1 MKPGIFSMKP
11 NVMIPYLIVL
21 CLLFSCVPKKVVLEP
36 VMTQP
41 ANPEVITEESILAD
55 ARHALATK
63 DGLQAYRLYEEYLA
77 RFPEGKNIDEVL
89 MQKGV
94 IAKTL
99 GDLDRA
105 LIDFRYLVAEY
116 PQSPWVIDANQKI
129 LEILFAQRKYDRVI
143 QQAEDALLVV
153 KEDSHRA
160 RIYWVLGETHM
171 LEAAYLGAV
180 RAYAEAYN
188 LAQGDF
194 KNDIALKLGT
204 AADRLDTVYLKS
216 TLDDLAQGPARGEI
230 LFLLGNRLMVEEQ
243 YLDALDVFTEF
254 VEMYP
259 DHPQIFMARENI
271 ADLRQMAVD
280 RDTIG
285 CLFPLTGLYSQFGSR
300 ALDGVELALHQFSAA
315 SLDPSVRIIV
325 KDTGADPEKALS
337 AFQEL
342 VDADVKAIIGPMV
355 TAEAVAEKAQEL
367 GIPLITLTQKENIP
381 QKGDYIFRNYI
392 TPRIQTEVLVDYAVQ
407 NLGITRFAVLYP
419 SEKYGITFMHQF
431 WDRVLAHGGELT
443 RMESYD
449 PEKTDFADAIKK
461 LIERYEPPDG
471 DEARPVIDFEAI
483 FIPDGP
489 KKAGLLIPQIAYH
502 DIEEV
507 YLLGTNLW
515 YSQRFVEMAR
525 QFLQG
530 SIFPVGFFPEAS
542 SWRVVGFVD
551 EFTAVFGNEPG
562 FLEAVAY
569 DTAKILFEIITRSE
583 TSYRSLIRDELLQ
596 LSEYPGVTGI
606 TTFRPDG
613 DVEKKLYLLSIKGDQ
628 FVELEQWD

>member
-1 MKPGIFSMKP
+1 MKPGIFLMKP

-21 CLLFSCVPKKVVLEP
+21 CLFFSCVPKKVVLEP

-41 ANPEVITEESILAD
+41 VKPGIITEESILAD

-63 DGLQAYRLYEEYLA
+63 DDLRAYRLYEEYLA
-77 RFPEGKNIDEVL
+77 RFPEGRSVDEVL

-94 IAKTL
+94 IAETR

-129 LEILFAQRKYDRVI
+129 LEILFEQHQYDRVI
-143 QQAEDALLVV
+143 QQAEDALFIV
-153 KEDSHRA
+153 KENSLRA
-160 RIYWVLGETHM
+160 RIYWILGETHM
-171 LEAAYLGAV
+171 LQAADLSAV
-180 RAYAEAYN
+180 RAYAEACN

-216 TLDDLAQGPARGEI
+216 TLDDLTQGPARGEL

-259 DHPQIFMARENI
+259 DHPQISMARENI
-271 ADLRQMAVD
+271 ADLRQMSVD

-285 CLFPLTGLYSQFGSR
+285 CLFPLSGPYGQFGSR

-342 VDADVKAIIGPMV
+342 VDADVTAIIGPMI

-367 GIPLITLTQKENIP
+367 GIPLIALTQKENIP

-392 TPRIQTEVLVDYAVQ
+392 TPRIQTEALVEYAVQ
-407 NLGITRFAVLYP
+407 TLGITRFAVLYP

-443 RMESYD
+443 RMEAYD

-461 LIERYEPPDG
+461 LIERYEPPEG
-471 DEARPVIDFEAI
+471 DDAWPVIDFEAI
-483 FIPDGP
+483 FIPDDP
-489 KKAGLLIPQIAYH
+489 EKAGLLIPQIAYH
-502 DIEEV
+502 DIEDV

-515 YSQRFVEMAR
+515 YSQRLVEMAR

-530 SIFPVGFFPEAS
+530 SIFPVGFFPGAS

-551 EFTAVFGNEPG
+551 EFTAVFGNKPG
-562 FLEAVAY
+562 FIEAVAY

-583 TSYRSLIRDELLQ
+583 GSFRSLIRDELLQ
-596 LSEYPGVTGI
+596 VLEYPGVTGI
-606 TTFRPDG
+606 TSFRPDG
-613 DVEKKLYLLSIKGDQ
+613 EVEKKLYLLSIKGDR
-628 FVELEQWD
+628 FIELEQ